1 MRYWIRGLALVLL
14 CVLLC
19 FSAVAEGAFVPE
31 MQSWDWDSMP
41 IRVTLKA
48 DVQTHMPYD
57 KTRTQQLNALIRH
70 MTLKL
75 HSQRLSGESWSRVT
89 LAVDDEDV
97 LSMLLR
103 ETPAGAEAQF
113 STDPYATYTWS
124 AEDGLDLT
132 SLLGGESADLWIN
145 GSETSWM
152 DDALL
157 LFDAMTQTMTEQLT
171 DNKCSITIEKMG
183 TAKRKQVL
191 TIPKS
196 EAEGLAE
203 RMVALCPEGELRDA
217 LAKTIYSGLQVLTL
231 WRAEDG
237 QILRADWAGN
247 AGFSQDDL
255 RQVSLTWRLCR
266 GDALQQDELT
276 LKTPKAQ
283 GSGRNNLIVSRKV
296 VCQGDEATLT
306 MKLTKNVLKDGSKT
320 IDTASFNLKRVTE
333 DGQSRVTG
341 EIDCQRQ
348 IGDDDAGR
356 ILIQPD
362 VLFAGTAEE
371 PYVTGQALVSQYDG
385 KNVLEQANITFDAQG
400 AEWMMWELRPS
411 QVVIDTENRDS
422 IAQRLLTGMTVP
434 LVRRMVLL
442 PEEDTLFLSDGLD
455 SAVWQQ
461 IVEEAQRALQ
471 QEVLP

>member
-1 MRYWIRGLALVLL
+1 MVMLGVML
-14 CVLLC
+14 CM
-19 FSAVAEGAFVPE
+19 SAAAEGVFIPE
-31 MQSWDWDSMP
+31 MQSWDWDSTP
-41 IRVTLKA
+41 IRVTLQA

-57 KTRTQQLNALIRH
+57 ETRTQQLNALIRH

-89 LAVDDEDV
+89 LAVDNEDV

-103 ETPAGAEAQF
+103 ETTAGAEAQF

-124 AEDGLDLT
+124 AEENLDLT
-132 SLLGGESADLWIN
+132 SLLGGESTDLWIN
-145 GSETSWM
+145 GSEISWM

-157 LFDAMTQTMTEQLT
+157 LFDAMTQTMTEHLT

-203 RMVALCPEGELRDA
+203 RMAALCPEGELRDA
-217 LAKTIYSGLQVLTL
+217 LLQTMYSGKQVLTL
-231 WRAEDG
+231 WRDADG

-247 AGFSQDDL
+247 AGFSREDL
-255 RQVSLTWRLCR
+255 REVSLTWRLCR
-266 GDALQQDELT
+266 GDSLTQDELT
-276 LKTPKAQ
+276 LKTPRVQ
-283 GSGRNNLIVSRKV
+283 GSGRNNLTVSRKV
-296 VCQGDEATLT
+296 VGQGEEATLT
-306 MKLTKNVLKDGSKT
+306 MALTRNVLKDGTKT
-320 IDTASFNLKRVTE
+320 IDTASFDLKRVTE
-333 DGQSRVTG
+333 DGQSHVTG

-348 IGDDDAGR
+348 IGDEDAGR

-362 VLFAGTAEE
+362 VLFAGTQEE
-371 PYVTGQALVSQYDG
+371 PYVTGQALVSQYQG
-385 KNVLEQANITFDAQG
+385 QKVLEQANITFDAQS

-411 QVVIDTENRDS
+411 QVVIQAENRDS
-422 IAQRLLTGMTVP
+422 VAQRLLNGMTVQ

-442 PEEDTLFLSDGLD
+442 PQEDTLFLSDGLEP
-455 SAVWQQ
+455 AVWQQ

-471 QEVLP
+471 EEVLP